1 MNDQAV
7 DRCHRIG
14 QAKPVTVYVLVAADT
29 VDETIYK
36 RAAGKKEKSES
47 LLDKGDGAEDD
58 GAGLDG
64 SGRRCGW
71 RGVSSAAENMP
82 IATGAIWSKGFFAT
96 SCCGNCSVPSCR
108 VIPNPTRPLRS
119 ASSRISWRRV
129 MR

>member
-14 QAKPVTVYVLVAADT
+14 QTKPVTVYVLVAADT

-64 SGRRCGW
+64 SGRRCVSFVLSSVVCVCMWGW
-71 RGVSSAAENMP
+71 G
-82 IATGAIWSKGFFAT
+82 
-96 SCCGNCSVPSCR
+96 CGLVGGLAD
-108 VIPNPTRPLRS
+108 ID
-119 ASSRISWRRV
+119 
-129 MR
+129 